1 VGPQPPAF
9 APSLVAGRYR
19 QIRRLGSGGMAAV
32 YLAEDERLGRRVAI
46 KRVPSS
52 GPQEDLARFRREVR
66 LGASLNHPNLVS
78 ILDSI
83 AGDDDLLIVMEYVEG
98 EPLSR
103 LLEDGPMEAD
113 PALEILRQVAAALD
127 HAHARGVIHRD
138 VKPSNILL
146 RSDGVVK
153 LADMGIATAVGS
165 TRITTVESVIGTLA
179 YIAPERLTGEVG
191 TPAADVF
198 SLAAVAFEALSGER
212 AQQAA
217 TPAEAVARATQDPP
231 ADLRSAWPEAPADA
245 ADVLRQAMDRDPG
258 MRPASAGEL
267 VERLDLAL
275 REPEPAA
282 PAGGDGA
289 GGTAAATAPRSRW
302 LATAAVVALLA
313 ALGVAIASGLGG
325 SDDGKRQLGTVAG
338 KQQPRGDRGQERLQQ
353 AAASPAPEQPQPAE
367 PTPPQTGGTETP
379 DTASGAELN
388 NQGYSLIQQGRYDEA
403 IPVLQRAV
411 SSLEGSGGLTYAYAL
426 FNLGQALRLAGSPEE
441 AIPYLEQR
449 LQIPNQTD
457 VVQQELD
464 LARAEAGLT
473 DTKPGN
479 GPKPG

>member
-1 VGPQPPAF
+1 
-9 APSLVAGRYR
+9 
-19 QIRRLGSGGMAAV
+19 
-32 YLAEDERLGRRVAI
+32 
-46 KRVPSS
+46 
-52 GPQEDLARFRREVR
+52 
-66 LGASLNHPNLVS
+66 
-78 ILDSI
+78 
-83 AGDDDLLIVMEYVEG
+83 
-98 EPLSR
+98 
-103 LLEDGPMEAD
+103 
-113 PALEILRQVAAALD
+113 
-127 HAHARGVIHRD
+127 
-138 VKPSNILL
+138 
-146 RSDGVVK
+146 
-153 LADMGIATAVGS
+153 
-165 TRITTVESVIGTLA
+165 
-179 YIAPERLTGEVG
+179 
-191 TPAADVF
+191 
-198 SLAAVAFEALSGER
+198 
-212 AQQAA
+212 
-217 TPAEAVARATQDPP
+217 
-231 ADLRSAWPEAPADA
+231 
-245 ADVLRQAMDRDPG
+245 
-258 MRPASAGEL
+258 
-267 VERLDLAL
+267 
-275 REPEPAA
+275 
-282 PAGGDGA
+282 
-289 GGTAAATAPRSRW
+289 
-302 LATAAVVALLA
+302 VVALLA